1 MCKHGCFAI
10 QINDQGTEF
19 VNKVSAEM
27 HRLTGTKQR
36 VTSAYHPQ
44 ANGLIERFNRT
55 LKGKFRKLLATRAEC
70 WPEILEAVLF
80 AYRCDKHQSTGYSPF
95 FMLYGREPAL
105 PADASNLH
113 ISPGPKDSADDKTGT
128 VDDDCDHTGS
138 NEDTDGCE
146 RILRQMLSVKEQVF
160 TSAATNIS
168 KAQERQKLDYDRR
181 HIFKTEYKPGDKVLC
196 KNLRRDDRKGGWKE
210 AAWKGP
216 YVIKEVHTNNSVTLL
231 GKNQQ
236 ALRKKI
242 PVANLKRYNSAVS
255 SIGDSSDENPSDPI
269 KQKSLH
275 SDEYKTGTVDDQQS
289 NKSYVSME
297 VVGEGPEPPPLI
309 FAPINYAWQKKV
321 AGKMGLEI
329 FKKHTMPAKQRWME
343 MKDAIPGKVVDVLGD
358 GNCFY
363 RAISYAIT
371 GAEDSHVKLRKKL
384 ATYMSTDSAEKLT
397 HWTSNPKYVKENRVG
412 YSGPRTVWA
421 TTTEILAMASLL
433 QTDIVTYKQTTYP
446 AQGASERPCF
456 QWLPLK
462 SCQLGEETL
471 AEASIYLKNQDDV
484 HFIVVTSLDKKKV

>member
-1 MCKHGCFAI
+1 
-10 QINDQGTEF
+10 
-19 VNKVSAEM
+19 
-27 HRLTGTKQR
+27 
-36 VTSAYHPQ
+36 
-44 ANGLIERFNRT
+44 
-55 LKGKFRKLLATRAEC
+55 
-70 WPEILEAVLF
+70 
-80 AYRCDKHQSTGYSPF
+80 
-95 FMLYGREPAL
+95 MLYGREPVL
-105 PADASNLH
+105 PADASSLH

-146 RILRQMLSVKEQVF
+146 RILRQML
-160 TSAATNIS
+160 
-168 KAQERQKLDYDRR
+168 
-181 HIFKTEYKPGDKVLC
+181 
-196 KNLRRDDRKGGWKE
+196 
-210 AAWKGP
+210 
-216 YVIKEVHTNNSVTLL
+216 TLL

-269 KQKSLH
+269 KEKSLH

-309 FAPINYAWQKKV
+309 LAPINYAWQKKV

-363 RAISYAIT
+363 RAISI
-371 GAEDSHVKLRKKL
+371 
-384 ATYMSTDSAEKLT
+384 SADAG
-397 HWTSNPKYVKENRVG
+397 WRQC
-412 YSGPRTVWA
+412 VWA
-421 TTTEILAMASLL
+421 
-433 QTDIVTYKQTTYP
+433 
-446 AQGASERPCF
+446 
-456 QWLPLK
+456 
-462 SCQLGEETL
+462 
-471 AEASIYLKNQDDV
+471 
-484 HFIVVTSLDKKKV
+484 VTS